1 MTRRLKRG
9 AAPKSW
15 TVPRKGTKW
24 ILRPSPGPHPQ
35 TESMPLLLLLRD
47 VLHLAQSTREA
58 RILVRSGVVH
68 VDGRI
73 VTDLARGV
81 GLMDTLVLTA
91 PLNAHYRIFKDR
103 RGKLRLYPIPPDE
116 AVVKIGRI
124 SRKTTVH
131 GGRLQVTLHDGRNLR
146 VPEGT
151 DWKVGD
157 SLKIHLP
164 DQKVLGRVAF
174 ASGHLAYVA
183 GGSHV
188 GELARIEKVEVLNS
202 SQPNRVH
209 FKEGF
214 STVKQYVFLV
224 GESTPQITLP
234 EATDR

>member
-9 AAPKSW
+9 AAPRAW

-35 TESMPLLLLLRD
+35 DASLPLLLVLRD
-47 VLHLAQSTREA
+47 VLRLTQSARES
-58 RILVRSGVVH
+58 RLLLRRGVVH
-68 VDGRI
+68 VDGK
-73 VTDLARGV
+73 VVSDLARGI
-81 GLMDTLVLTA
+81 GLMDTLTLAA
-91 PLNAHYRIFKDR
+91 PLNAHYRLFKDR
-103 RGKLRLYPIPPDE
+103 RGKLRLFPIPAEE
-116 AVVKIGRI
+116 ASMKIGRI
-124 SRKTTVH
+124 QRKTTVP

-146 VPEGT
+146 IPDGV

-164 DQKVLGRVAF
+164 DQKVLGRLPF
-174 ASGHLAYVA
+174 AVGHLAYVA

-202 SQPNRVH
+202 PQPNRVH

-214 STVKQYVFLV
+214 STVKEYVFVV
-224 GESTPQITLP
+224 GETTPQLTLP
-234 EATDR
+234 EALNR